1 MKTVTTFY
9 NEEGSIIAESE
20 RNASVP
26 GIEEIEK
33 EGFRAAFHELETTV
47 LELTNSTRQRA
58 VSGLMEE
65 LSKKK
70 RKMKDR
76 QGRRIPS
83 SQEQEASS
91 KNHI

>member
-1 MKTVTTFY
+1 METTTRFY
-9 NEEGSIIAESE
+9 DEDGTIISESE
-20 RNASVP
+20 HTGTVP
-26 GIEEIEK
+26 GIKEIEK

-70 RKMKDR
+70 RKMKD
-76 QGRRIPS
+76 
-83 SQEQEASS
+83 SQEKEASS
-91 KNHI
+91 KKHI